1 MRSLALFLLISYA
14 TAAKGAPYQVGIASF
29 YSDALTGN
37 RTASGEPYDPS
48 DKTCA
53 HKKLP
58 FGTVVEVKVLRTG
71 KRAQCRVNDR
81 GPFVKKRIIDLSK
94 GMADELGVAGNSI
107 HKVEVRVV
115 ERGDGRRRRH
125 R

>member
-1 MRSLALFLLISYA
+1 MAFFLVASCA
-14 TAAKGAPYQVGIASF
+14 TAASGGPYQTGIASF
-29 YSDALTGN
+29 YSDALAGN

-48 DKTCA
+48 DQTCA

-71 KRAQCRVNDR
+71 KRAKCRINDR

-94 GMADELGVAGNSI
+94 GMAEELGVAGNSI

-115 ERGDGRRRRH
+115 KKGDGRRRRG
-125 R
+125 RR